1 MNKKLIVFSFLF
13 FVLFSKALEL
23 FKLVALTVTIKA
35 KSTFLIYS
43 PIYEDSPTLIRNRF
57 QSNLL
62 EV

>member
-13 FVLFSKALEL
+13 FFFFKGLLLLKLFAFE
-23 FKLVALTVTIKA
+23 VTMKA
-35 KSTFLIYS
+35 KSAFMVYS
-43 PIYEDSPTLIRNRF
+43 PIYEDSLTLVRNRF